1 VTSPRVVAIIQG
13 RMGSSRLPGKTL
25 MPLGPRSVLGNVI
38 TRVQAA
44 RLVDD
49 VVVATTD
56 EPVDDLIE
64 AEARRFGADVFRGSG
79 EDVLDRYMGAATA
92 ARADVVVRVT
102 ADCPL
107 LDPGELDD
115 LIGMF
120 LRPPGN
126 SDYVTNTL
134 ERSFP
139 RGLDV
144 EVFSA
149 EALKRASA
157 NARAQ
162 DEREHVT
169 LHFRRHPDIFR
180 LRGKT
185 ASKDLSHHRW
195 TLDTP
200 EDLTFLRKVFELGE
214 IDGQAIPPFQRVVEM
229 LDAHPEIVAIN
240 AGVRQKPIADEHA

>member
-1 VTSPRVVAIIQG
+1 
-13 RMGSSRLPGKTL
+13 

-38 TRVQAA
+38 VRAQAA
-44 RLVDD
+44 PLVDD
-49 VVVATTD
+49 VVVATTN
-56 EPVDDLIE
+56 EELDDPIE
-64 AEARRFGADVFRGSG
+64 AEAKRYGAGVFRGSAD
-79 EDVLDRYMGAATA
+79 DVLDRYLGAATQS
-92 ARADVVVRVT
+92 RADVVVRVT

-126 SDYVTNTL
+126 CDYVTNTL
-134 ERSFP
+134 DRSFP

-149 EALKRASA
+149 SALERASKE
-157 NARAQ
+157 ARGP

-169 LHFRRHPDIFR
+169 LFFRRHPDTFR

-185 ASKDLSHHRW
+185 AIKDFSHLRW

-200 EDLTFLRKVFELGE
+200 EDLIFLRKVFELAG
-214 IDGQAIPPFQRVVEM
+214 IDGQTIPPFERVVEM
-229 LDAHPEIVAIN
+229 LDAHPEVVAIN
-240 AGVRQKPIADEHA
+240 AGVRQKPVTDERAQST